1 MSRMAG
7 EGNMASYV
15 DYLNNYDRKK
25 RGAGSSR
32 GTDRFSGLD
41 IRHVRDAAR
50 DFGVDKY
57 DAADQVLRYARRS
70 EDKTKMGG
78 AANEELDK
86 LRNLLKERPQNDSQI
101 DTDTDTGT
109 NTDTTITEPRKR
121 GSGQETGNVT
131 GGQSSIASPISQ
143 DNDIG
148 IDGNNNQVN
157 QDNSINQTIDSRDQ
171 SDNRRYYGGSSRIF
185 NYTGGKGES
194 RLYDTPVSMATMG
207 GFYDTDD
214 SPAAAAKFMDMYID
228 SNILNQRDIRKD
240 YDKYKITDYSPND
253 PNRISELEGRLDRSI
268 KGSRDRAKKQETAM
282 FGKNPFAGTFQ
293 LPQLPEPMKDK
304 TKDIYEDAID
314 RIKDV

>member
-15 DYLNNYDRKK
+15 DYLNNYDRKA

-41 IRHVRDAAR
+41 IRHVRDAAK

-57 DAADQVLRYARRS
+57 DAADQILQYARQN

-78 AANEELDK
+78 AARAELDK
-86 LRNLLKERPQNDSQI
+86 LRALLKDRPLDDPND

-109 NTDTTITEPRKR
+109 DTDTDTSEP
-121 GSGQETGNVT
+121 GQGGGGQQTGNVT
-131 GGQSSIASPISQ
+131 GGNNSITSPISQ

-148 IDGNNNQVN
+148 IEGNNNQVN

-171 SDNRRYYGGSSRIF
+171 SDNRRYYGGSNRYF

-228 SNILNQRDIRKD
+228 SNILGQKDMRKD
-240 YDKYKITDYSPND
+240 YDKRKITNYGANNPQ
-253 PNRISELEGRLDRSI
+253 RLTELENRLDKSI
-268 KGSRDRAKKQETAM
+268 QGSRNRSRQRSEAL
-282 FGKNPFAGTFQ
+282 FGKNPFAGNFE
-293 LPQLPEPMKDK
+293 LPQIPEP
-304 TKDIYEDAID
+304 TKDRTKEIYDQAMED
-314 RIKDV
+314 IKDI